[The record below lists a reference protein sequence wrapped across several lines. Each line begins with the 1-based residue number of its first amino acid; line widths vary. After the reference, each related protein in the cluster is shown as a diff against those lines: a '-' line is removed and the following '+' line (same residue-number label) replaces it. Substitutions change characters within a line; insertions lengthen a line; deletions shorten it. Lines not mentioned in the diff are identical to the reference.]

1 LLLDFDV
8 FNHTEMC
15 VWADYISVMFGWD
28 LGLGLVWFCWHPHDV
43 IGSPALPLCGAAPTF
58 LCRRKEK

>member
-15 VWADYISVMFGWD
+15 VWADYISVMFGF
-28 LGLGLVWFCWHPHDV
+28 GFGLVWFGFAGIRAMLLV
-43 IGSPALPLCGAAPTF
+43 
-58 LCRRKEK
+58 R